1 MNNKIESPKVF
12 ISYAWGSEEYQAKV
26 LALASDLMG
35 DGINVV
41 FDRWSLK
48 EGNDTYTF
56 MEQSVTDT
64 EITNVLILLDPN
76 YEKKA
81 NARDGGVGTETQ
93 IISPEVY
100 NKVKQ
105 EKFLP
110 VIFERGENGE
120 IPKPQYLKGM
130 LHFDLSQ
137 EETYDLEYQRLV
149 RRLYGIEVVKKP
161 DLGNAP
167 SWLEEISTVSNKVR
181 TAFGVLKNQQT
192 DSVKCDKFR
201 KFLNEIKE
209 KTVTFKK
216 EGLGNSLS
224 AEEYI
229 ALYDDTKKIRDEF
242 LQLMK
247 YTAYIS
253 ESCKMV
259 ADILEEICVEIQDK
273 AGFEGEVVKT
283 LLHEI
288 FIYVIAIYLKNKD
301 YQSLSY
307 ILTKT
312 YFVGGYA
319 YDEAQSFHA
328 FYDNNKNLDNSISK
342 RDNKQYL
349 SGTAA
354 YWINNIEAE
363 TCNKNEFVFADLIC
377 FNASIFIDNNV
388 DGWYWFPITYIYG
401 GNGNGNLLRRFSI
414 HLKSREHLHEA
425 ALIFGYSSTEA
436 FVKKFVEV
444 EEKLKNG
451 NFREYRYHGS
461 FENASTICQ
470 FIKSEELGIR
480 N

>member
-48 EGNDTYTF
+48 EGHDTYAF

-105 EKFLP
+105 DKFLP

-130 LHFDLSQ
+130 LHFDLSK
-137 EETYDLEYQRLV
+137 EDSYDLEYQRLV

-167 SWLEEISTVSNKVR
+167 SWLEEIPTISNKVR
-181 TAFGVLKNQQT
+181 TAFGVLKNQES
-192 DSVKCDKFR
+192 DSVKCDKFK

-209 KTVTFKK
+209 KIVAFEK

-229 ALYDDTKKIRDEF
+229 ALYDDIVQCYE
-242 LQLMK
+242 
-247 YTAYIS
+247 
-253 ESCKMV
+253 
-259 ADILEEICVEIQDK
+259 
-273 AGFEGEVVKT
+273 
-283 LLHEI
+283 
-288 FIYVIAIYLKNKD
+288 
-301 YQSLSY
+301 
-307 ILTKT
+307 
-312 YFVGGYA
+312 
-319 YDEAQSFHA
+319 
-328 FYDNNKNLDNSISK
+328 
-342 RDNKQYL
+342 
-349 SGTAA
+349 
-354 YWINNIEAE
+354 
-363 TCNKNEFVFADLIC
+363 
-377 FNASIFIDNNV
+377 
-388 DGWYWFPITYIYG
+388 YIY
-401 GNGNGNLLRRFSI
+401 I
-414 HLKSREHLHEA
+414 YTQ
-425 ALIFGYSSTEA
+425 I
-436 FVKKFVEV
+436 
-444 EEKLKNG
+444 
-451 NFREYRYHGS
+451 
-461 FENASTICQ
+461 ID
-470 FIKSEELGIR
+470 
-480 N
+480 

>member
-26 LALASDLMG
+26 LTLASDLMG
-35 DGINVV
+35 DGIDV
-41 FDRWSLK
+41 FFDKWYLK
-48 EGNDTYTF
+48 EGNDTYIF

-105 EKFLP
+105 DKFLP
-110 VIFERGENGE
+110 IIFERGENGE

-161 DLGNAP
+161 NLGNPP
-167 SWLEEISTVSNKVR
+167 SWLEEIPTVSNKVR

-192 DSVKCDKFR
+192 DNVKRDKFR

-209 KTVTFKK
+209 KIITFKK
-216 EGLGNSLS
+216 EGLSKSLS

-229 ALYDDTKKIRDEF
+229 TLYDDTRKIRNEF

-247 YTAYIS
+247 YTVYVP

-259 ADILEEICVEIQDK
+259 AGILEEICAEIQNK
-273 AGFEGEVVKT
+273 TGFEGEVVKT

-288 FIYVIAIYLKNKD
+288 FIYVIAVYLKNKD

-307 ILTKT
+307 TLNKT
-312 YFVGGYA
+312 YFVSRYA
-319 YDEAQSFHA
+319 YDEAQSFDV
-328 FYDNNKNLDNSISK
+328 FYDSNRNLDNFVSK

-349 SGTAA
+349 SGTATH
-354 YWINNIEAE
+354 WINNIETE
-363 TCNKNEFVFADLIC
+363 ICSKNEFVFADLFC
-377 FNASIFIDNNV
+377 FNASIFIDNNI

-401 GNGNGNLLRRFSI
+401 GNGNGNILRRFSI
-414 HLKSREHLHEA
+414 QLKSKEHLHEA
-425 ALIFGYSSTEA
+425 VLIFGYSSTEE
-436 FVKKFVEV
+436 FVKKFIEV
-444 EEKLKNG
+444 EKKLKNG

-461 FENASTICQ
+461 FEYASTICQ
-470 FIKSEELGIR
+470 FIKSEELGTR